1 MTILQNQG
9 QSCNRNYPGPDN
21 PVKNWRNKSE
31 LKGIQLGRRGSLL
44 GLAYSIAAP
53 HAWQKGLGR
62 RTRPVHI
69 AAQKHQIRT
78 SQAKRQ
84 GLLYIYP
91 VETNPTQNRDT
102 RPSTL
107 ESTHRWSNG
116 SGICRKAIQQ
126 AKRAHTRSPARIRS
140 PENTGPMQGG
150 IGVTR
155 PTRHI
160 VCCGPPVFIV
170 HDALQ
175 CRDPQRKDASLLEF
189 FRAASACTSLRQTEQ
204 RARVERLRLEYSRHS
219 R

>member
-91 VETNPTQNRDT
+91 AETNPTQNRD
-102 RPSTL
+102 PPPPTL
-107 ESTHRWSNG
+107 KTTHRGPNG
-116 SGICRKAIQQ
+116 PGISMKASHPANQP
-126 AKRAHTRSPARIRS
+126 TPTSP
-140 PENTGPMQGG
+140 P
-150 IGVTR
+150 
-155 PTRHI
+155 
-160 VCCGPPVFIV
+160 
-170 HDALQ
+170 
-175 CRDPQRKDASLLEF
+175 
-189 FRAASACTSLRQTEQ
+189 
-204 RARVERLRLEYSRHS
+204 
-219 R
+219 